1 MNPITHT
8 NHERQAAHSRLG
20 AGTWDDFEPAPRRHR
35 RHPVAANV
43 VRTKAHPRHAHLSWS
58 ETPDLYLR
66 EEMS

>member
-8 NHERQAAHSRLG
+8 DHARQAAHTRLG
-20 AGTWDDFEPAPRRHR
+20 VGTWDDFEPAPRRR
-35 RHPVAANV
+35 RSHTAVAGAA
-43 VRTKAHPRHAHLSWS
+43 RTKARARHAHLSWS